1 MIKRLV
7 KMSMLQARVMTC
19 CVGVLLSTLHAV
31 RWSSGAS
38 RCARPHA
45 VHGKAREHATFR
57 VLWCTVIC
65 AVYTLGTG
73 AVAQAAL
80 GKKDAS
86 PKAELL
92 LGTEDK
98 VPAPS
103 GPGFNSSNK

>member
-1 MIKRLV
+1 MPFDGQVARQDAHGLMRCTAKHA
-7 KMSMLQARVMTC
+7 SMPRFVFY
-19 CVGVLLSTLHAV
+19 
-31 RWSSGAS
+31 GA
-38 RCARPHA
+38 
-45 VHGKAREHATFR
+45 
-57 VLWCTVIC
+57 TVIR

-103 GPGFNSSNK
+103 GRGFNLVE